1 MTESNSTAKVLSL
14 LRSIMED
21 PRIRS
26 VDKKE
31 LEWATKSISNNFI
44 FSFQSADQ
52 ISHQQLMIEYDKLP
66 PDYLA
71 TYRDKMAEVQPEE
84 MKRVALKYLSPDET
98 VTFILGNEEAY
109 NQVIASFGNVSR
121 IGDSGE

>member
-1 MTESNSTAKVLSL
+1 MTESDSTAKVLSL
-14 LRSIMED
+14 LRSIIED
-21 PRIRS
+21 ARMMS

-31 LEWATKSISNNFI
+31 LEWAAKSITNNFI

-52 ISHQQLMIEYDKLP
+52 IARQQLMIEYDKLP

-71 TYRDKMAEVQPEE
+71 TYRDKIAEVQPEE

-98 VTFILGNEEAY
+98 VIFILGNDKAY
-109 NQVIASFGNVSR
+109 NQVITSFGNVSR
-121 IGDSGE
+121 IEGSE

>member
-1 MTESNSTAKVLSL
+1 MTESDSTAKVLSL
-14 LRSIMED
+14 LRSIIED
-21 PRIRS
+21 ARMRS

-31 LEWATKSISNNFI
+31 LEWAAKSITNNFI

-52 ISHQQLMIEYDKLP
+52 IARQQLMIEYDKLP

-71 TYRDKMAEVQPEE
+71 TYRDKIAEVQPEE

-98 VTFILGNEEAY
+98 VIFILGNDKAY
-109 NQVIASFGNVSR
+109 NQVITSFGNVSR
-121 IGDSGE
+121 IEGSE